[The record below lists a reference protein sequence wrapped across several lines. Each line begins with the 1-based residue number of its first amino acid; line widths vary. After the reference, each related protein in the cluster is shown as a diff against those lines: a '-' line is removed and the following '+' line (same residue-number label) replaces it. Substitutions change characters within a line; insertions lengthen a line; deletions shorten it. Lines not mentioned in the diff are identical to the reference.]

1 MPEINV
7 KLQFALM
14 LPEDRNIPTVNTLT
28 GPVARG
34 SVLHK
39 KLQEFQMA
47 STNPV
52 TSCDPI
58 SYQSPNPAVN
68 VSSNESG
75 HVPTQT
81 NSNVTDSH
89 FTNH

>member
-1 MPEINV
+1 
-7 KLQFALM
+7 M
-14 LPEDRNIPTVNTLT
+14 LPEDRNIPDVNTLI

-39 KLQEFQMA
+39 KLQGFQMA

-58 SYQSPNPAVN
+58 SYRSPKPAVN
-68 VSSNESG
+68 GSSNESG
-75 HVPTQT
+75 HVPTQI
-81 NSNVTDSH
+81 NSNVTDGH
-89 FTNH
+89 FTNQ